1 MTSLLLFITG
11 IGTGIL
17 GALVGIGGGVVLVPA
32 LLLGFGLN
40 IKVAVAT
47 SLVSV
52 IATSTAA
59 GSAYVKE
66 GVANM
71 RLGIVLEI
79 ATALGGLSGGLI
91 ATLLSG
97 EVIAGTFSIV
107 MFVTAVLLVRDV
119 QPSVHPSTAAATA
132 AGPTVRA
139 MATSFD
145 DQGETVS
152 YQPHR
157 LAAGMGV
164 SSIAGVLSGLL
175 GVGGGFV
182 KVPAMNLVMGVPIKA
197 AAATSNFMIG
207 VTALASLT
215 AYLAR
220 GHVDPAVAAPVALGI
235 TLGAVAGTR
244 LSAVTA
250 SRRVKAVL
258 AVVLVGVAIQMLFF
272 AMGHRLAG

>member
-1 MTSLLLFITG
+1 MTSLLLFLTG
-11 IGTGIL
+11 IATGVL

-71 RLGIVLEI
+71 RLGVVLEI

-91 ATLLSG
+91 AAVVPGS
-97 EVIAGTFSIV
+97 VIAGVFSVV
-107 MFVTAVLLVRDV
+107 MFITAVLLVRDV
-119 QPSVHPSTAAATA
+119 APATLPTAAAATS
-132 AGPTVRA
+132 AGPTMRA

-145 DQGETVS
+145 DQGELVA
-152 YQPHR
+152 YQPRR
-157 LAAGMGV
+157 LGAGMGV

-220 GHVDPAVAAPVALGI
+220 GDVDPAVAAPVALGI
-235 TLGAVAGTR
+235 TIGAVGGTR

-250 SRRVKAVL
+250 STKVKGVL

-272 AMGHRLAG
+272 AMGHRLGG